1 MKKLLLLISLMLVS
15 FVGYSQYPIKTIFKG
30 DSVIILTIE
39 QSEKIN
45 AMIEKNSKSIKE
57 VNKKNKEYEQEIE
70 KINKKIVEQQ
80 NYIDSIVCL
89 SAKQVEV
96 KQEYPEVMDSLWK
109 WALGPTL
116 IYTEFP
122 DDSTIYIMDLS
133 QYYMTTDD
141 FGIVMVKMSE
151 REYKEYQEFV
161 KTYGL
166 NELGV
171 WRFRSDMKIKPMS
184 EGDME
189 KRRVWK
195 FKGDFNKNKK

>member
-1 MKKLLLLISLMLVS
+1 
-15 FVGYSQYPIKTIFKG
+15 
-30 DSVIILTIE
+30 
-39 QSEKIN
+39 
-45 AMIEKNSKSIKE
+45 
-57 VNKKNKEYEQEIE
+57 
-70 KINKKIVEQQ
+70 
-80 NYIDSIVCL
+80 
-89 SAKQVEV
+89 
-96 KQEYPEVMDSLWK
+96 MDSLWK

-133 QYYMTTDD
+133 EYYMTTDD

-151 REYKEYQEFV
+151 REYKVYQEFV

-171 WRFRSDMKIKPMS
+171 WKFRSEMRIKPMTES
-184 EGDME
+184 DME

-195 FKGDFNKNKK
+195 FKGDFNKNEK